1 MRGRIWLLVAVLA
14 VLATGCPEPPSTD
27 ASTTTLP
34 QTNLTVWALGDSQGA
49 NSSEPDRGLPWTER
63 IGAGVGNG
71 ADNMYGGGWAI
82 PSINTKQTITQRA
95 AAVIGSSPV
104 REFIVM
110 AGINDLT
117 GGRTLAQMLAGASEF
132 ADLAAAHGITVT
144 WVGLVP
150 FPETATISNRQADR
164 NAFNAALA
172 ARYGNR
178 FLDCSPRMS
187 NASGFLTPG
196 LSLSPLDLHLNNA
209 GEQALA
215 DCINAFRS

>member
-1 MRGRIWLLVAVLA
+1 M
-14 VLATGCPEPPSTD
+14 PQQPSTD

-49 NSSEPDRGLPWTER
+49 NSSEPDRELPWTER

-82 PSINTKQTITQRA
+82 PSINTKQTITQHA

-150 FPETATISNRQADR
+150 FPKRRRSRTARPTATRSTPRY
-164 NAFNAALA
+164 A

-196 LSLSPLDLHLNNA
+196 LSLSPLDLHSTTQVSRRWPIA
-209 GEQALA
+209 ST
-215 DCINAFRS
+215 RSRS